1 MENMKNIQEE
11 RKQIKKRL
19 DEAYRQHDG
28 DRVIKAAK
36 QLSEFAARIINN

>member
-1 MENMKNIQEE
+1 MKDMKNMQTE

-19 DEAYRQHDG
+19 DEAYRQCDG

>member
-1 MENMKNIQEE
+1 MKDMKNTQAE
-11 RKQIKKRL
+11 RKQIRQRL

-36 QLSEFAARIINN
+36 

>member
-1 MENMKNIQEE
+1 MKDMKNMQTE

-19 DEAYRQHDG
+19 DEAYRQRDG